1 MEIIIAL
8 VDRTLVMMI
17 LAPTQGA
24 ENSIAMLVLMNVR
37 NKNKLFTKIVIK
49 RLAMPTMGMT
59 TNPKTTSST
68 TWTRH
73 LIVKPMW
80 MLKTKVIK
88 IHQGVTSG
96 TILAMTKGAE
106 DNLNMIKM
114 REPTLDNANN
124 LVKIRNNILN
134 MSQVKL
140 VFTHNANPMLWL
152 VVEDLL
158 YHLKSQEMKA
168 SVLAEGTWKMKRPMV
183 GAKCR
188 GIVMTYAIGWL
199 IEVVPSGLTVVSG
212 CGYGH
217 ERHGDVPRFEA
228 LRWRIW
234 GRVDFIVRLRLG
246 CTGNSAASSPA
257 PDLTVLTAS
266 SAWPFRMVTSL
277 SPPDPVRSW
286 GSGATVSGNRSGRGG
301 SYGRSK
307 SRRGPRSPRGHAT
320 GAPGGY
326 KCPPR
331 GTEAAFFFLSPL
343 PLLSLRALFA
353 RHCFFSGDLLANPG
367 DPTRPEFSAVR
378 QLPARQAGATGPRG
392 STLRS
397 SPPRSPPVRSGSSS
411 PFDLSWSSSSSSST
425 MASASGSWRG
435 SYMHDD
441 DIERLVRLR
450 RIPREVITR
459 TPGEEVEPKPEPGE
473 RVVFGAHLD
482 RGLGLPASAFFRRFL
497 EFFGLQPHHLPANAC
512 VLLSCYVA
520 FMEGY
525 AGLWPDVDFWSRLF
539 YLKSQMT
546 EGRLRT
552 CGAASIYPR
561 AGSLFP
567 KIPTVDSVK
576 NWQMSFFYVKNA
588 NPAFDRINLP
598 EYNPAPPTTRLNWGH
613 NAKSADPDA
622 EVNLLWDFLG
632 ECVTGG
638 RLSAE
643 DLLCTYMERR
653 VIPLQGRVH
662 KIGHMSGRLDSTRTS
677 RVALTK
683 AQVAHRVNNIT
694 KANMPEDWAWGL
706 PPYDRAAPPERIFP
720 RQEIED
726 GDLAHKIW
734 TADLVDPADQAGD
747 QAGDDDLP
755 VVPDQG
761 GQGEH
766 NPPPS
771 PEQREE
777 EEVEPATSTTGPIR
791 AVPLRTRPPAAS
803 ATSAPKKKKRAAG
816 GSTARLEGQ
825 AKRQRQQG
833 PKKVPE
839 MAGAAIKLPRAV
851 PLGRLLVLRRR
862 RRQRE
867 PTPPSTLARTP
878 PVVVVPPVARRLPR
892 GYLFACAPPPG
903 QGAQGESA
911 QRPTLGDLFPHR
923 APLLGPTAGA
933 GRGVPPAAGAG
944 AGGAAPPERPG
955 VVPTGPAAP
964 PPASE
969 PPRAEPAGKGPQ
981 REEPA
986 RAKDADSRAL
996 VRSKGPAVS
1005 PTSLHVAKGA
1015 RLVSVPSA
1023 SDSSFGS
1030 AGTMEQAW
1038 NQADSCEIISRE
1050 GQPGTAPLK
1059 MLFSGYRASLKN
1071 KAAEVMAQL
1080 STLEDADKVDERR
1093 TVLYNKVVT
1102 SYHKAKIERGTLA
1115 RELEAVKVEAAKV
1128 PQLERDLRV
1137 ARAQC
1142 AESEEAG
1149 RAAAAKLKVADGE
1162 TAEKEKV
1169 DDLSRR
1175 LDEVEK
1181 QRLAL
1186 QKEVTAKST
1195 ELTATA
1201 KHWTDLI
1208 GAIDR
1213 GFSAFPETQ
1222 AAALAAVGDAR
1233 EARGRATGEGS
1244 SECFTMEDYMSS
1256 LAARVE
1262 PITKFGWELRKAA
1275 EELVPML
1282 WPGEAAPQDISSL
1295 TSLIEQAPD
1304 RFIDWKGSATRAGAD
1319 MALSFVLSWYNEV
1332 DLGQLEY
1339 RRAGVEEELSAEQK
1353 AARLARASAIAD
1365 FVDKRLFIA
1374 DPNPHSDEEEELE
1387 DEGVEMDSP
1396 PPAVDPAGPT
1406 PAGA

>member
-1 MEIIIAL
+1 MAAINPDVAH
-8 VDRTLVMMI
+8 DRHVATQPARRAAI
-17 LAPTQGA
+17 NAP
-24 ENSIAMLVLMNVR
+24 
-37 NKNKLFTKIVIK
+37 
-49 RLAMPTMGMT
+49 
-59 TNPKTTSST
+59 
-68 TWTRH
+68 
-73 LIVKPMW
+73 
-80 MLKTKVIK
+80 
-88 IHQGVTSG
+88 G
-96 TILAMTKGAE
+96 T
-106 DNLNMIKM
+106 
-114 REPTLDNANN
+114 
-124 LVKIRNNILN
+124 
-134 MSQVKL
+134 
-140 VFTHNANPMLWL
+140 
-152 VVEDLL
+152 
-158 YHLKSQEMKA
+158 
-168 SVLAEGTWKMKRPMV
+168 
-183 GAKCR
+183 
-188 GIVMTYAIGWL
+188 
-199 IEVVPSGLTVVSG
+199 
-212 CGYGH
+212 
-217 ERHGDVPRFEA
+217 VPR
-228 LRWRIW
+228 RP
-234 GRVDFIVRLRLG
+234 
-246 CTGNSAASSPA
+246 SSSSRSHSTS
-257 PDLTVLTAS
+257 LCS
-266 SAWPFRMVTSL
+266 SAL
-277 SPPDPVRSW
+277 
-286 GSGATVSGNRSGRGG
+286 
-301 SYGRSK
+301 
-307 SRRGPRSPRGHAT
+307 
-320 GAPGGY
+320 
-326 KCPPR
+326 
-331 GTEAAFFFLSPL
+331 
-343 PLLSLRALFA
+343 A
-353 RHCFFSGDLLANPG
+353 RHHLFPGDLLANSG
-367 DPTRPEFSAVR
+367 DPSRPELSAVR
-378 QLPARQAGATGPRG
+378 QPPARQAGATGPRG

-497 EFFGLQPHHLPANAC
+497 DFFGLQPHHFPANAC

-588 NPAFDRINLP
+588 NPAFDWINLP

-632 ECVTGG
+632 ECVNGG

-662 KIGHMSGRLDSTRTS
+662 KIGHMSGRLDPTRTS
-677 RVALTK
+677 KVALTK

-694 KANMPEDWAWGL
+694 KANMPEAWEWGL

-777 EEVEPATSTTGPIR
+777 EEGSRP
-791 AVPLRTRPPAAS
+791 RPPRDRDRSGRCLCARGRLPPRRLPRRRRRSGPPAG
-803 ATSAPKKKKRAAG
+803 ARPGWRA
-816 GSTARLEGQ
+816 RPRD
-825 AKRQRQQG
+825 KQG
-833 PKKVPE
+833 PKKGRHKVHPGRCLW
-839 MAGAAIKLPRAV
+839 AGCSCCAAASSAEGADTAAFDTCARA
-851 PLGRLLVLRRR
+851 RCRC
-862 RRQRE
+862 
-867 PTPPSTLARTP
+867 A
-878 PVVVVPPVARRLPR
+878 AR
-892 GYLFACAPPPG
+892 GYAAFCGGIFFGCASFSAGPG
-903 QGAQGESA
+903 
-911 QRPTLGDLFPHR
+911 RP
-923 APLLGPTAGA
+923 
-933 GRGVPPAAGAG
+933 GRVCHAAGAG
-944 AGGAAPPERPG
+944 AGGAAAEEPE

-969 PPRAEPAGKGPQ
+969 PPRTEPQ

-986 RAKDADSRAL
+986 RAKDADSQAL

-1015 RLVSVPSA
+1015 RLARVPSA

-1030 AGTMEQAW
+1030 AGTMEKAW
-1038 NQADSCEIISRE
+1038 HQADSCEIISRE

-1080 STLEDADKVDERR
+1080 STLEDADKVVDERR

-1102 SYHKAKIERGTLA
+1102 SYHKAKIERATLA

-1128 PQLERDLRV
+1128 PQLEKDSGLLALVHRERGGGPPQPPSS
-1137 ARAQC
+1137 R
-1142 AESEEAG
+1142 
-1149 RAAAAKLKVADGE
+1149 

-1169 DDLSRR
+1169 EDLSRR
-1175 LDEVEK
+1175 LAEVEK
-1181 QRLAL
+1181 QRLEL

-1213 GFSAFPETQ
+1213 GFSAAFPETQ
-1222 AAALAAVGDAR
+1222 AAAWQLLAMRAR
-1233 EARGRATGEGS
+1233 ARGRATGEGS

-1262 PITKFGWELRKAA
+1262 PVTKFGWELRKAA

-1304 RFIDWKGSATRAGAD
+1304 RFIDWKGSSIGEPTWKR
-1319 MALSFVLSWYNEV
+1319 SSRPN
-1332 DLGQLEY
+1332 
-1339 RRAGVEEELSAEQK
+1339 K

-1396 PPAVDPAGPT
+1396 PPAVDPAGPA

>member
-1 MEIIIAL
+1 
-8 VDRTLVMMI
+8 
-17 LAPTQGA
+17 
-24 ENSIAMLVLMNVR
+24 
-37 NKNKLFTKIVIK
+37 
-49 RLAMPTMGMT
+49 
-59 TNPKTTSST
+59 
-68 TWTRH
+68 
-73 LIVKPMW
+73 
-80 MLKTKVIK
+80 
-88 IHQGVTSG
+88 
-96 TILAMTKGAE
+96 
-106 DNLNMIKM
+106 
-114 REPTLDNANN
+114 
-124 LVKIRNNILN
+124 
-134 MSQVKL
+134 
-140 VFTHNANPMLWL
+140 
-152 VVEDLL
+152 
-158 YHLKSQEMKA
+158 
-168 SVLAEGTWKMKRPMV
+168 
-183 GAKCR
+183 
-188 GIVMTYAIGWL
+188 
-199 IEVVPSGLTVVSG
+199 
-212 CGYGH
+212 
-217 ERHGDVPRFEA
+217 
-228 LRWRIW
+228 
-234 GRVDFIVRLRLG
+234 
-246 CTGNSAASSPA
+246 
-257 PDLTVLTAS
+257 
-266 SAWPFRMVTSL
+266 
-277 SPPDPVRSW
+277 
-286 GSGATVSGNRSGRGG
+286 
-301 SYGRSK
+301 
-307 SRRGPRSPRGHAT
+307 
-320 GAPGGY
+320 
-326 KCPPR
+326 
-331 GTEAAFFFLSPL
+331 
-343 PLLSLRALFA
+343 
-353 RHCFFSGDLLANPG
+353 
-367 DPTRPEFSAVR
+367 
-378 QLPARQAGATGPRG
+378 
-392 STLRS
+392 
-397 SPPRSPPVRSGSSS
+397 
-411 PFDLSWSSSSSSST
+411 

-459 TPGEEVEPKPEPGE
+459 APGEEVEPKPEPGE

-482 RGLGLPASAFFRRFL
+482 RGLGLPASRFFRRFL

-588 NPAFDRINLP
+588 NPAFDWINLP

-632 ECVTGG
+632 ECVNGG

-662 KIGHMSGRLDSTRTS
+662 KIGLMSGRLDPTRTS

-694 KANMPEDWAWGL
+694 KANMPEAWEWGL

-726 GDLAHKIW
+726 GDLARKIW

-777 EEVEPATSTTGPIR
+777 EEAEPATSTTGPGPIR

-839 MAGAAIKLPRAV
+839 MAGAAIKFTQGGASGPAARAA
-851 PLGRLLVLRRR
+851 PPP

-867 PTPPSTLARTP
+867 PTPPPSTRARTP
-878 PVVVVPPVARRLPR
+878 PVVVVPPVVTPPPA
-892 GYLFACAPPPG
+892 GASSSAAPPSAPG

-923 APLLGPTAGA
+923 APLLGPAAGA

-944 AGGAAPPERPG
+944 AGGAAPPEEPE

-969 PPRAEPAGKGPQ
+969 PPRTEPQ

-986 RAKDADSRAL
+986 RAKDADSQAL

-1015 RLVSVPSA
+1015 RLARVPSA

-1030 AGTMEQAW
+1030 AGTMEKAW
-1038 NQADSCEIISRE
+1038 HQADSCEIISRE

-1080 STLEDADKVDERR
+1080 STLEDADKVVDERR
-1093 TVLYNKVVT
+1093 TALYNKVVT
-1102 SYHKAKIERGTLA
+1102 SYHKAKIERATLA

-1128 PQLERDLRV
+1128 PQLESDLRV

-1162 TAEKEKV
+1162 LTRLRQLEKNHLAELASLRTAEKEKV
-1169 DDLSRR
+1169 EDLSRR
-1175 LDEVEK
+1175 LAEVEK

-1213 GFSAFPETQ
+1213 GFSAAFPETQ
-1222 AAALAAVGDAR
+1222 DAALAAVGDAR
-1233 EARGRATGEGS
+1233 ESRGRATGEGS
-1244 SECFTMEDYMSS
+1244 SECFTMEDHMSS

-1396 PPAVDPAGPT
+1396 PPAVDPAGPA

>member
-1 MEIIIAL
+1 MAA
-8 VDRTLVMMI
+8 VNPDVAHDRHVATQPARRAAI
-17 LAPTQGA
+17 NAPGA
-24 ENSIAMLVLMNVR
+24 
-37 NKNKLFTKIVIK
+37 
-49 RLAMPTMGMT
+49 
-59 TNPKTTSST
+59 
-68 TWTRH
+68 
-73 LIVKPMW
+73 
-80 MLKTKVIK
+80 
-88 IHQGVTSG
+88 
-96 TILAMTKGAE
+96 
-106 DNLNMIKM
+106 
-114 REPTLDNANN
+114 
-124 LVKIRNNILN
+124 
-134 MSQVKL
+134 
-140 VFTHNANPMLWL
+140 
-152 VVEDLL
+152 
-158 YHLKSQEMKA
+158 
-168 SVLAEGTWKMKRPMV
+168 
-183 GAKCR
+183 
-188 GIVMTYAIGWL
+188 
-199 IEVVPSGLTVVSG
+199 
-212 CGYGH
+212 
-217 ERHGDVPRFEA
+217 VPR
-228 LRWRIW
+228 
-234 GRVDFIVRLRLG
+234 
-246 CTGNSAASSPA
+246 
-257 PDLTVLTAS
+257 
-266 SAWPFRMVTSL
+266 
-277 SPPDPVRSW
+277 
-286 GSGATVSGNRSGRGG
+286 
-301 SYGRSK
+301 
-307 SRRGPRSPRGHAT
+307 
-320 GAPGGY
+320 
-326 KCPPR
+326 
-331 GTEAAFFFLSPL
+331 
-343 PLLSLRALFA
+343 
-353 RHCFFSGDLLANPG
+353 
-367 DPTRPEFSAVR
+367 RP
-378 QLPARQAGATGPRG
+378 
-392 STLRS
+392 
-397 SPPRSPPVRSGSSS
+397 
-411 PFDLSWSSSSSSST
+411 SSSSRSHSALFSLHSSALRTPSLLLRRPPGEPRRSYAAGALRRSAAART
-425 MASASGSWRG
+425 PSRRHGAPRLDAALVAAALSSGEERFFLALRSLLVFFHLFFDDGLRQRVLEGLVHARRRHRAAGAPPPDSSGGGHASA
-435 SYMHDD
+435 
-441 DIERLVRLR
+441 
-450 RIPREVITR
+450 
-459 TPGEEVEPKPEPGE
+459 GEEVEPKPEPGE

-482 RGLGLPASAFFRRFL
+482 RGLGLPASRFFRRFL

-576 NWQMSFFYVKNA
+576 NWQMTFFYVKNA

-632 ECVTGG
+632 ECVNGG

-643 DLLCTYMERR
+643 DLLCTYIERR

-662 KIGHMSGRLDSTRTS
+662 KIGLMSGRLDPTRTS

-694 KANMPEDWAWGL
+694 KANMPEAWEWGL

-761 GQGEH
+761 AKG
-766 NPPPS
+766 
-771 PEQREE
+771 
-777 EEVEPATSTTGPIR
+777 STTR
-791 AVPLRTRPPAAS
+791 RLRRSSGRRRRRSRPRPPRDRDRSGRCLCARGRLPPRRLPRRRGRSGPPAGARPGWRARPRDSAS
-803 ATSAPKKKKRAAG
+803 K
-816 GSTARLEGQ
+816 
-825 AKRQRQQG
+825 G
-833 PKKVPE
+833 PRR
-839 MAGAAIKLPRAV
+839 AAIKFTQGGASGPAARAA
-851 PLGRLLVLRRR
+851 PPP

-867 PTPPSTLARTP
+867 PTPPPSTRARTP
-878 PVVVVPPVARRLPR
+878 PVIVVPPVVTPPPA
-892 GYLFACAPPPG
+892 GASSSAAPPSAPG

-923 APLLGPTAGA
+923 APLLGPAAGA

-944 AGGAAPPERPG
+944 AGGAAPPEEPE
-955 VVPTGPAAP
+955 VVPTGPAVP

-969 PPRAEPAGKGPQ
+969 PPRTEPQ

-1015 RLVSVPSA
+1015 RLARVPSA

-1030 AGTMEQAW
+1030 AGTMEKAW
-1038 NQADSCEIISRE
+1038 HQADSCEIISRE

-1080 STLEDADKVDERR
+1080 STLEDADKVVDERR
-1093 TVLYNKVVT
+1093 TALYNKVVT
-1102 SYHKAKIERGTLA
+1102 SYHKAKIERATLA

-1128 PQLERDLRV
+1128 PQLESDLRV

-1162 TAEKEKV
+1162 LTRLRQLEKNHLAELASLRTAEKEKV
-1169 DDLSRR
+1169 EDLSRR
-1175 LDEVEK
+1175 LAEVEK

-1213 GFSAFPETQ
+1213 GFSAAFPETQ
-1222 AAALAAVGDAR
+1222 DAALAAVGDAR
-1233 EARGRATGEGS
+1233 ESRGRATGEGS
-1244 SECFTMEDYMSS
+1244 SESFTMEDHMSS

-1319 MALSFVLSWYNEV
+1319 MALSLSSPGTTRWTWGSSSIGEPAW
-1332 DLGQLEY
+1332 
-1339 RRAGVEEELSAEQK
+1339 RRSS
-1353 AARLARASAIAD
+1353 RLNRRPPACPSQRHRD

-1396 PPAVDPAGPT
+1396 PPAVDPAGPA

>member
-1 MEIIIAL
+1 
-8 VDRTLVMMI
+8 
-17 LAPTQGA
+17 
-24 ENSIAMLVLMNVR
+24 
-37 NKNKLFTKIVIK
+37 
-49 RLAMPTMGMT
+49 MP
-59 TNPKTTSST
+59 
-68 TWTRH
+68 
-73 LIVKPMW
+73 
-80 MLKTKVIK
+80 
-88 IHQGVTSG
+88 
-96 TILAMTKGAE
+96 
-106 DNLNMIKM
+106 
-114 REPTLDNANN
+114 
-124 LVKIRNNILN
+124 
-134 MSQVKL
+134 
-140 VFTHNANPMLWL
+140 
-152 VVEDLL
+152 
-158 YHLKSQEMKA
+158 
-168 SVLAEGTWKMKRPMV
+168 
-183 GAKCR
+183 
-188 GIVMTYAIGWL
+188 
-199 IEVVPSGLTVVSG
+199 
-212 CGYGH
+212 
-217 ERHGDVPRFEA
+217 
-228 LRWRIW
+228 
-234 GRVDFIVRLRLG
+234 
-246 CTGNSAASSPA
+246 
-257 PDLTVLTAS
+257 
-266 SAWPFRMVTSL
+266 
-277 SPPDPVRSW
+277 PVR
-286 GSGATVSGNRSGRGG
+286 
-301 SYGRSK
+301 YE
-307 SRRGPRSPRGHAT
+307 
-320 GAPGGY
+320 APF
-326 KCPPR
+326 
-331 GTEAAFFFLSPL
+331 FFFLALARCS
-343 PLLSLRALFA
+343 LLLHPSALA
-353 RHCFFSGDLLANPG
+353 RRRFFSGDLLANSG
-367 DPTRPEFSAVR
+367 DPSRPELSAVR
-378 QLPARQAGATGPRG
+378 QPLARQAGATGPRG

-411 PFDLSWSSSSSSST
+411 PFDLSWSSSSSSPS
-425 MASASGSWRG
+425 MAQPSGSWRG

-450 RIPREVITR
+450 RIPQEVITR
-459 TPGEEVEPKPEPGE
+459 TPGEENEPTPEPGE
-473 RVVFGAHLD
+473 RVVFGAHFD
-482 RGLGLPASAFFRRFL
+482 RGLGLPASRFFRRFL
-497 EFFGLQPHHLPANAC
+497 DFFGLQPHHLPANAC

-525 AGLWPDVDFWSRLF
+525 AGLWPD
-539 YLKSQMT
+539 
-546 EGRLRT
+546 
-552 CGAASIYPR
+552 
-561 AGSLFP
+561 
-567 KIPTVDSVK
+567 IPTVDSVK

-598 EYNPAPPTTRLNWGH
+598 EFNPAPPTTRLNWGH

-653 VIPLQGRVH
+653 VLPLQGRVH
-662 KIGHMSGRLDSTRTS
+662 KIGHMSGRLDPTRTS
-677 RVALTK
+677 KVALTK

-694 KANMPEDWAWGL
+694 KANMPEAWEWGL
-706 PPYDRAAPPERIFP
+706 PPYDRTTPPELIFP

-734 TADLVDPADQAGD
+734 TPDHVDPADQAGD

-771 PEQREE
+771 PEQQEE
-777 EEVEPATSTTGPIR
+777 EEEPATSTTGPIR

-803 ATSAPKKKKRAAG
+803 ATSAPQKKKRAAG
-816 GSTARLEGQ
+816 GSTAKLENR

-839 MAGAAIKLPRAV
+839 MAGAAIKFTQGGASGPAARVA
-851 PLGRLLVLRRR
+851 PPP

-867 PTPPSTLARTP
+867 PTPPPSILARAP
-878 PVVVVPPVARRLPR
+878 PVVVPPVATPPAA
-892 GYLFACAPPPG
+892 GASSSAAPPSAPG

-911 QRPTLGDLFPHR
+911 QRPTLGDMFPHR
-923 APLLGPTAGA
+923 APLLGPAAGA

-944 AGGAAPPERPG
+944 AGGAAPPEEPE

-969 PPRAEPAGKGPQ
+969 PPRTEPTGKEPQ

-986 RAKDADSRAL
+986 RAKDDSRAL
-996 VRSKGPAVS
+996 VRTKGPAVS

-1030 AGTMEQAW
+1030 AGTMEKAW
-1038 NQADSCEIISRE
+1038 HQADSCEVISRE

-1071 KAAEVMAQL
+1071 KAAEAMAQL
-1080 STLEDADKVDERR
+1080 STLEDADKAVDERR

-1102 SYHKAKIERGTLA
+1102 SYHKAKIERATLA
-1115 RELEAVKVEAAKV
+1115 RELEVVKVEAAKV
-1128 PQLERDLRV
+1128 PQLEADLRV

-1149 RAAAAKLKVADGE
+1149 RSAAAKLKVAE
-1162 TAEKEKV
+1162 RELTRLRLLEKNHLTELASLRTAEKEKV
-1169 DDLSRR
+1169 EDLSRR
-1175 LDEVEK
+1175 LTQVEE

-1186 QKEVTAKST
+1186 QEEVTTKSA

-1208 GAIDR
+1208 GALDR
-1213 GFSAFPETQ
+1213 GFSGWGQLARAGCRQSFFRASESPSSGWGQSARAGCRRLTLELRISIFGLGAVGCRALTLELRISIFGLGAVAAFPETQ
-1222 AAALAAVGDAR
+1222 DAALAAVGVAR
-1233 EARGRATGEGS
+1233 ESRRRATGEGS

-1282 WPGEAAPQDISSL
+1282 WPAEAVPQDISSL
-1295 TSLIEQAPD
+1295 TSLIERAPD
-1304 RFIDWKGSATRAGAD
+1304 RFLDWKESATRAGAD

-1339 RRAGVEEELSAEQK
+1339 RRAGVEDELSAEQK

-1365 FVDKRLFIA
+1365 FVDKSLFVA

-1387 DEGVEMDSP
+1387 DEEIEMESP
-1396 PPAVDPAGPT
+1396 PPANDPAGPP

>member
-1 MEIIIAL
+1 MAA
-8 VDRTLVMMI
+8 V
-17 LAPTQGA
+17 
-24 ENSIAMLVLMNVR
+24 
-37 NKNKLFTKIVIK
+37 
-49 RLAMPTMGMT
+49 
-59 TNPKTTSST
+59 NP
-68 TWTRH
+68 
-73 LIVKPMW
+73 
-80 MLKTKVIK
+80 
-88 IHQGVTSG
+88 
-96 TILAMTKGAE
+96 
-106 DNLNMIKM
+106 
-114 REPTLDNANN
+114 
-124 LVKIRNNILN
+124 
-134 MSQVKL
+134 
-140 VFTHNANPMLWL
+140 
-152 VVEDLL
+152 
-158 YHLKSQEMKA
+158 
-168 SVLAEGTWKMKRPMV
+168 
-183 GAKCR
+183 
-188 GIVMTYAIGWL
+188 
-199 IEVVPSGLTVVSG
+199 
-212 CGYGH
+212 
-217 ERHGDVPRFEA
+217 
-228 LRWRIW
+228 
-234 GRVDFIVRLRLG
+234 
-246 CTGNSAASSPA
+246 
-257 PDLTVLTAS
+257 
-266 SAWPFRMVTSL
+266 
-277 SPPDPVRSW
+277 
-286 GSGATVSGNRSGRGG
+286 
-301 SYGRSK
+301 
-307 SRRGPRSPRGHAT
+307 RGPRSPRGHAT

-326 KCPPR
+326 KCPRR
-331 GTEAAFFFLSPL
+331 GTEASFFFLAFTFTS
-343 PLLSLRALFA
+343 LSRFARALFA
-353 RHCFFSGDLLANPG
+353 RRHFFSGDLLANPG
-367 DPTRPEFSAVR
+367 DLSRPELSAVR
-378 QLPARQAGATGPRG
+378 QPPARQAGATGPRG

-411 PFDLSWSSSSSSST
+411 PFDLSWSSSTSSSI
-425 MASASGSWRG
+425 GSWRL
-435 SYMHDD
+435 SCTDD
-441 DIERLVRLR
+441 DIAAGA
-450 RIPREVITR
+450 PPPDSSGGGHAA
-459 TPGEEVEPKPEPGE
+459 PGEEVEPKPEPGE

-497 EFFGLQPHHLPANAC
+497 DFFGLQPHHLPANAC

-552 CGAASIYPR
+552 CGCASIYPR

-632 ECVTGG
+632 ECVQGG

-662 KIGHMSGRLDSTRTS
+662 KIGLMSGRLDPTRTS
-677 RVALTK
+677 RIALTK

-755 VVPDQG
+755 AVPDQG

-777 EEVEPATSTTGPIR
+777 EEAEPATSTTGPGPIR

-839 MAGAAIKLPRAV
+839 MAGAAIKFNQGGASGPAARVA
-851 PLGRLLVLRRR
+851 PPF
-862 RRQRE
+862 RQRE
-867 PTPPSTLARTP
+867 PTPATCTHAARC
-878 PVVVVPPVARRLPR
+878 RRATC
-892 GYLFACAPPPG
+892 GYAASCGGIFFGCASFSAGPG
-903 QGAQGESA
+903 
-911 QRPTLGDLFPHR
+911 
-923 APLLGPTAGA
+923 
-933 GRGVPPAAGAG
+933 
-944 AGGAAPPERPG
+944 RPG
-955 VVPTGPAAP
+955 
-964 PPASE
+964 
-969 PPRAEPAGKGPQ
+969 R
-981 REEPA
+981 
-986 RAKDADSRAL
+986 
-996 VRSKGPAVS
+996 
-1005 PTSLHVAKGA
+1005 
-1015 RLVSVPSA
+1015 
-1023 SDSSFGS
+1023 
-1030 AGTMEQAW
+1030 M
-1038 NQADSCEIISRE
+1038 
-1050 GQPGTAPLK
+1050 
-1059 MLFSGYRASLKN
+1059 
-1071 KAAEVMAQL
+1071 
-1080 STLEDADKVDERR
+1080 VDERR

-1175 LDEVEK
+1175 LDEVEAAA
-1181 QRLAL
+1181 AL

-1213 GFSAFPETQ
+1213 GFSAAFPETQ
-1222 AAALAAVGDAR
+1222 DAALAAVGDAR

-1244 SECFTMEDYMSS
+1244 SESFTMEDHMSS

-1275 EELVPML
+1275 EEL
-1282 WPGEAAPQDISSL
+1282 APESF
-1295 TSLIEQAPD
+1295 IE
-1304 RFIDWKGSATRAGAD
+1304 WKGSATRAGAD

-1339 RRAGVEEELSAEQK
+1339 RRAGVEEELSADQK

-1396 PPAVDPAGPT
+1396 PPAVDPTGPA